1 MAKTKPLNE
10 FDEYQAIIDAANT
23 GGDTA
28 MDTGDTPEE
37 LTATAEAL
45 PGGDEFDEYQ
55 AVIDSA
61 NASVA
66 PSAQPAAPN
75 MTKQLA
81 GFIEQNVM
89 NPIGLSGAIEGV
101 KKLGSEIYQ
110 MPGQVMQ
117 DPAAGATALG
127 GGVAAG
133 AGDVIDQILNL
144 GAKSKQGLE
153 SLPMGELSP
162 FYPAAV
168 AMDEFQKRV
177 LGGQPSNLRGAVEG
191 IPPVAAASKQ
201 VPGAY
206 HLAQGLPTIAAT
218 LLTGGEGLA
227 ARLGIGAAENL
238 GLGTLSGLN
247 EQVKAK
253 QQMNLGSAVQNALPQ
268 AWIGGAAAGLLG
280 RRTKPAQKAEPV
292 IGPPS
297 SPPPPPGAPSI
308 SPVVSSGV
316 AIKPVVKTGKPVL
329 TKKQKIESQTGSL
342 RGQIV
347 QMQQKGMGRVKSGPR
362 SYLDLTQQP
371 KPELTRVGQKPRMVR
386 PPEAPKPPAKSK
398 PGPGPRGYLDFS
410 KPKRG
415 PRDYV
420 EYDFNRPQSGPR
432 GYLDLTQKPKPK
444 LSTIKGQKIE
454 PKSPEAPKKPAPG
467 PGPRGYLDFD
477 KPPEAP
483 KVEGVP
489 RISEFTK
496 RIRKGGDL
504 AHSPGVPGFR
514 RVKGAGGQSK
524 NKVELVDGDGN
535 PILNASNKPVSW
547 SWKTLDDALKPK
559 AIPERLIE
567 ALNEARSGKRKIEQE
582 RPPEPPKKV
591 EAPEPPKAPEP
602 EPPKAP
608 EPEAPKKAEPEY
620 DPQKVENKA
629 KEKLEKLSAKQ
640 QSLEKNLDKLE
651 RGDVIEKL
659 KRNRETGELEP
670 TEVRAERAR
679 NYIEDVKTQRAS
691 VEQAL
696 ERYQQAVSKPTS
708 GSGEFGKAAL
718 EGLVEQL
725 KAAGEKAEQFFKE
738 ESGQGVVDG
747 GPMAGLGA
755 GLRYMSRMAKKLDL
769 GEEGL
774 TQQWRGFAAKVER
787 NLSTFYHKLKSPE
800 DRAKIAAEVKSAA
813 GLANDF
819 DIIQKLDPAGLSIS
833 MSRHRGV
840 LETLMY
846 DAKLPQ
852 TIAERD
858 AFAKTR
864 SMSVEEVLGS
874 EDLRKVLSEDQI
886 NWLAATKQA
895 TDGMVEDVKARYFDD
910 DITPEYKEFLSD
922 YYESLTDHSI
932 KGESRRKTKLE
943 KASRH
948 ITNALYDNI
957 VKGNWG
963 IHSIHFWDALVH
975 GGSQLGRHFWKGAA
989 DAYSNPTVKNYIR
1002 GYKGSGLMK
1011 SARSGDAPTILE
1023 KTIGGAIERV
1033 AAKNKV
1039 VAGALKIGQAL
1050 EGGWLEGEKM
1060 HVLRAGALHRIATD
1074 MKIKGGAEGLV
1085 KKLQSG
1091 QLTPEQILEMNV
1103 RQASILSDV
1112 IGYNPTG
1119 ILNRNVFQRRVGA
1132 LAKIVQPFVG
1142 MRTVQ
1147 SRLLYDQWSK
1157 AFVSGKV
1164 SDLKSAAAMHGMLL
1178 ATGGSSTV
1186 TKLGKVAIKG
1196 ALGAAALN
1204 EVEKHLDA
1212 MKLIPN
1218 ITVSHLTPDM
1228 VPALFITLDNASR
1241 LVSDIGTFVQQPLNP
1256 AVIAKQGARALGSVL
1271 GGSVGNVPSVGN
1283 MIKAATE
1290 ADNVRKG
1297 YKEAHAFDETALLRS
1312 QYSGKA
1318 LVGKYDA
1325 FDALLSFLSPHD
1337 LDKTHHAKEAVIHR
1351 DRVLED
1357 IGNMY
1362 GEVAR
1367 AKAAKKISAQT
1378 EYDWNKISEW
1388 AKENFDNQETKDAQ
1402 KAADAEKER
1411 KNKAKAD
1418 ALTH

>member
-1 MAKTKPLNE
+1 MVKTKPLNE

-66 PSAQPAAPN
+66 PPAQPAAPN

-117 DPAAGATALG
+117 DPVAGATALG

-280 RRTKPAQKAEPV
+280 RRTKPAPEPGPSTRPV
-292 IGPPS
+292 WLDDLSLKSMADKIAAKQNKYKTQPPS
-297 SPPPPPGAPSI
+297 PTAR
-308 SPVVSSGV
+308 SGV
-316 AIKPVVKTGKPVL
+316 NPYEKQLPATIKEATDGVPAVVRPGSGISTIQKQLPSRIRKDTPVKDDTVYPEYRMKANRQVAGPVTHPL
-329 TKKQKIESQTGSL
+329 PGPTRRAAED
-342 RGQIV
+342 IV
-347 QMQQKGMGRVKSGPR
+347 DVDFTPVRTNPRKGIDPR
-362 SYLDLTQQP
+362 RPRLGAR
-371 KPELTRVGQKPRMVR
+371 KPEQ
-386 PPEAPKPPAKSK
+386 PPA
-398 PGPGPRGYLDFS
+398 PTP
-410 KPKRG
+410 
-415 PRDYV
+415 
-420 EYDFNRPQSGPR
+420 
-432 GYLDLTQKPKPK
+432 
-444 LSTIKGQKIE
+444 
-454 PKSPEAPKKPAPG
+454 PAP
-467 PGPRGYLDFD
+467 
-477 KPPEAP
+477 P

-620 DPQKVENKA
+620 DPQKVESKA
-629 KEKLEKLSAKQ
+629 KEKLEKLSVKQ
-640 QSLEKNLDKLE
+640 QGLEKSLDKLE

-679 NYIEDVKTQRAS
+679 NYIETVKTQRAS

-755 GLRYMSRMAKKLDL
+755 GLRYMSKMAKKLDL

-874 EDLRKVLSEDQI
+874 EDMRKVLSEDQI

-895 TDGMVEDVKARYFDD
+895 TDGMVEDVKARYFDE

-975 GGSQLGRHFWKGAA
+975 GGSQLGRHFWRGAA